1 MAYKPNAATQ
11 AALAKSRSGQKLTP
25 AEQQLLVKHSQAII
39 ADTKATGITPSGVA
53 AASSGG
59 SNLDPGSVAV
69 GYNNFIQEEQ
79 QRRASG
85 LKPRALPVQYASIAR
100 FNNPLSY
107 NLNDP
112 TAYYTPAS
120 GTAGYQDL
128 INNGVIGSDG
138 QLLINGQP
146 VGSVPAGQNM
156 GSNAN
161 LVGGGA
167 VTAGKTASVMGVQ
180 STGGK
185 GYVSAQPITS
195 PNKGNFTITDPS
207 IPNPPIAVNPGIPS
221 QPAQPGQGGLNVTGS
236 TSSNDLFPSAPV
248 TYTSPSGG
256 VGGTGSEAGRDVQK
270 LIAEAELQKSLNKQ
284 AYDSQAT
291 QRKQYLSELSD
302 LLIKQQQAQL
312 NDQMPGI
319 YEDLNTRGLLRSS
332 ALGEK
337 VGLEA
342 SKLARQTSE
351 QLALQG
357 LTDRNNALSQSGKIE
372 DQYLAGRNAA
382 IQRGFSVEDFNRQA
396 DLSREIGTAVTP
408 VAQNGGKGGQA
419 LGGALGGASI
429 GANFGPAGAGI
440 GGVIGGVLG
449 SASGKSK

>member
-1 MAYKPNAATQ
+1 MAYTPSAATK
-11 AALAKSRSGQKLTP
+11 AALAKAKAGQPLSATD
-25 AEQQLLVKHSQAII
+25 QLFIKM
-39 ADTKATGITPSGVA
+39 
-53 AASSGG
+53 
-59 SNLDPGSVAV
+59 
-69 GYNNFIQEEQ
+69 YNNAMLSEMT
-79 QRRASG
+79 S
-85 LKPRALPVQYASIAR
+85 
-100 FNNPLSY
+100 NPS
-107 NLNDP
+107 
-112 TAYYTPAS
+112 ATPAS
-120 GTAGYQDL
+120 TDAYAALRKQQSGAVLTKQESDTLNAHL
-128 INNGVIGSDG
+128 SKVIGPTWKPVDYTDG
-138 QLLINGQP
+138 NSP
-146 VGSVPAGQNM
+146 SSPTN
-156 GSNAN
+156 
-161 LVGGGA
+161 
-167 VTAGKTASVMGVQ
+167 TGV
-180 STGGK
+180 
-185 GYVSAQPITS
+185 VRAQPITAY
-195 PNKGNFTITDPS
+195 PNQGNFTVTDPS
-207 IPNPPIAVNPGIPS
+207 IPNPPIAINPGIPS
-221 QPAQPGQGGLNVTGS
+221 QPGQGGLNVTGS

-284 AYDSQAT
+284 AYDSQAD

-357 LTDRNNALSQSGKIE
+357 LTDRNNALTQSGKIE

-396 DLSREIGTAVTP
+396 ALSREIGTAVTP
-408 VAQNGGKGGQA
+408 VSQNGGKGGQA
-419 LGGALGGASI
+419 LSGALGGASI
-429 GANFGPAGAGI
+429 GANFGAPGAAV
-440 GGVIGGVLG
+440 GGVLGGVLG
-449 SASGKSK
+449 SATGKSK